1 MITQK
6 TEHNYKTAKQISIEF
21 AKIIAVET
29 TRVENKSLSIV
40 LSTWIPNIKK

>member
-6 TEHNYKTAKQISIEF
+6 SEHYCKTAKQISIKF
-21 AKIIAVET
+21 PKNIAVET